1 MISFEQRFIRIPL
14 LLLLLLFSVF
24 TLCSTPLSA
33 AEQPFACAPTVEDEM
48 GPFYKPGAPYR
59 HSVGKGYL
67 LFGTVKSAVD
77 CRPIPAAT
85 VELWMTGPE
94 GKYGDEWW
102 ATLFSAKNGTYY
114 FTSNAATEFGNR
126 RPHIHMRVTAEGFKP
141 LVTQH
146 YPVKGAGE
154 GQFDLVLT
162 PLTVLE

>member
-1 MISFEQRFIRIPL
+1 MISFNQRFIRIL
-14 LLLLLLFSVF
+14 ILFYVL

-33 AEQPFACAPTVEDEM
+33 AEQPFACTATVEDEM

-59 HSVGKGYL
+59 HSVGIGYL

-77 CRPIPAAT
+77 CRPLPAAT
-85 VELWMTGPE
+85 VEIWMTGPE

-114 FTSNAATEFGNR
+114 FTSNAATDFGAR
-126 RPHIHMRVTAEGFKP
+126 RPHIHIRVMAEGFKP

-146 YPVKGAGE
+146 YPAKGAGE
-154 GQFDLVLT
+154 GQFDLVLI
-162 PLTVLE
+162 PLAVLE

>member
-1 MISFEQRFIRIPL
+1 MISFNQRFIRIPIL
-14 LLLLLLFSVF
+14 LLIPVLI
-24 TLCSTPLSA
+24 LCSTSLSA
-33 AEQPFACAPTVEDEM
+33 AEQPFACTPTVEDEM

-59 HSVGKGYL
+59 HSVGTGYL

-77 CRPIPAAT
+77 CRPLPAAT

-126 RPHIHMRVTAEGFKP
+126 RPHIHIRVMAEGFKP

-146 YPVKGAGE
+146 YPVRGAGE

-162 PLTVLE
+162 PLAVLE